1 MLLESTTATLLELC
15 ADILASRDVSAESSD
30 DSSLEISVSNE
41 LSAVEALEIS
51 EAFAAE
57 TTPSAA
63 AALTFKELTADVA
76 ASSS

>member
-1 MLLESTTATLLELC
+1 MLLESTTATLLEVC

-30 DSSLEISVSNE
+30 DSSLEIRVSNE

-51 EAFAAE
+51 EAFSAE
-57 TTPSAA
+57 TAASAA